1 MVTLGKEGTDAA
13 RRRAAAVVRG
23 QGPLGKLFSD
33 LAQRYAGRPGGY
45 TRVLQTRRRMGDGAH
60 MAYIEYVARPGEL
73 REAMPTPK
81 PEIVQAEAEWA
92 RQRAGLATAQQMLR
106 RQLKAGPK
114 KAASAQKLATQKAG
128 SISEAATATA
138 TASE

>member
-1 MVTLGKEGTDAA
+1 
-13 RRRAAAVVRG
+13 
-23 QGPLGKLFSD
+23 LFSD